1 MPNPQGLRLTAMT
14 PAELEGSVIGPVTHR
29 VDRERTNAF
38 VNAAGDRPG
47 RWAEHAPPGYAAAL
61 LFSVAGILLNDERI
75 RPYLA
80 TLIHVDQQFT
90 FHEAIPVDTDVEM
103 TGSIERVRERGG
115 AYFVTFK
122 AVGSVGDDIVL
133 ESRSTFLMSDEAASA
148 STTDRIEPPVD
159 LRGPNAYPEPT
170 RTPVV
175 GEVRSLAKSASR
187 GDLVRYS
194 AATRDFNP
202 LHWDHASARA
212 AGLDGVVVHGLLM
225 LAWMAQQCSVYGA
238 GPSPVATIKVRFR
251 SALAPA
257 APAVV
262 ESAVRDLSTD
272 GDDAQVTIR
281 VVADEAD
288 VVTGSA
294 VVRLAEVTR

>member
-1 MPNPQGLRLTAMT
+1 MT

-29 VDRERTNAF
+29 VDRERTDAF
-38 VNAAGDRPG
+38 VAATGDRPG
-47 RWAEHAPPGYAAAL
+47 RWDEYAPPGYAAAL

-90 FHEAIPVDTDVEM
+90 FHEAIHIGTDIEM
-103 TGSIERVRERGG
+103 TGTVDRVRERGG
-115 AYFVTFK
+115 AYFVTFT
-122 AVGSVGDDIVL
+122 AVGSAGGDIVL
-133 ESRSTFLMSDEAASA
+133 ESRSTFLMSDQAASE

-159 LRGPNAYPEPT
+159 LRAPNASPEPT
-170 RTPVV
+170 RAPVA
-175 GEVRSLAKSASR
+175 GEVRSTAKSASR
-187 GDLVRYS
+187 SDLVRYS
-194 AATRDFNP
+194 AATRDLNP

-212 AGLDGVVVHGLLM
+212 AGLNGVVVHGLLM
-225 LAWMAQQCSVYGA
+225 LSWMAQQCSIYGE

-257 APAVV
+257 IAATV
-262 ESAVRDLSTD
+262 ESSVRDLSPD
-272 GDDAQVTIR
+272 RADAQVTVR
-281 VVADEAD
+281 VVGGDAD

-294 VVRLAEVTR
+294 VVRVAGVTP